1 MILKSQELH
10 DTGDFN
16 IIEICPKRFQHCI
29 INGNRERGLPLQHN
43 VVIVTYVA
51 TESSVRVSGSSS
63 LENVAGRQFHT
74 VAGTLTS
81 VIRFELDLPRQVWSK
96 AWTGPL
102 ALQVLL
108 TTVLANG
115 LAIGEGSGQTMVIL
129 QNKCSGALLTLKK
142 RSMCWSQSVTVMIC
156 ELCLK
161 EAMFFCR
168 LYVNGDV

>member
-1 MILKSQELH
+1 MS
-10 DTGDFN
+10 
-16 IIEICPKRFQHCI
+16 
-29 INGNRERGLPLQHN
+29 PLRAQTN
-43 VVIVTYVA
+43 
-51 TESSVRVSGSSS
+51 
-63 LENVAGRQFHT
+63 HT

-142 RSMCWSQSVTVMIC
+142 RSICWSQSVTVMIR
-156 ELCLK
+156 EVCLK